1 MSGGI
6 AFDPSREWLGI
17 DAVDLGDPFRV
28 LGLPADVSDPTIVA
42 AAAARLQAK
51 LQAVAPGPFKV
62 AHEALVRRIDACRDE
77 VLAAVAAP
85 ERTGAAPPPPPP
97 PPPLPSPSWLPSA
110 PPPLADGAVAAAPA
124 ARAIEPDAM
133 AVRTTVPRRSRP
145 TNPLP
150 ALLSLLA
157 VLATAVAAYVCWPQ
171 AGGNLWPADP
181 RVTATA
187 RQPRAASPPAAAPPP
202 AAPSAGGSVS
212 PAPAAAPVE
221 PPAKPAAALTPA
233 PAPAPVAAP
242 DDPSPA
248 SPAAPQPAPQP
259 APPPSPAEPEPPP
272 RPDPRAQARVAAAVE
287 AALRE
292 AYEAIRADEFDTAD
306 RKVAAAA
313 RVAAADDALADR
325 VTNWQQFA
333 RYARQAADYREQ
345 ALDAAHNGGDYDIG
359 GQKIAVVEST
369 PGRFVY
375 RKAGRNVQI
384 KPRTMTPGPV
394 VTAILRQWFAA
405 DPRPGNEVFL
415 GAHLVARREPNL
427 KLAATAWERARREG
441 EDVSRLVPLLTDP
454 IVRAVGGE

>member
-110 PPPLADGAVAAAPA
+110 PPLHVDGAVAAAPA
-124 ARAIEPDAM
+124 ARAIEPDAI

-187 RQPRAASPPAAAPPP
+187 RQPRAAAPPAAAPQP
-202 AAPSAGGSVS
+202 
-212 PAPAAAPVE
+212 PAPAAASVE

-233 PAPAPVAAP
+233 PAPVPEAVP

-248 SPAAPQPAPQP
+248 SPAAPQPAP
-259 APPPSPAEPEPPP
+259 PPSPAVPEPPP
-272 RPDPRAQARVAAAVE
+272 RPDPRARDRVAAAVE

-292 AYEAIRADEFDTAD
+292 AYEAIRTDEFDAAD

-345 ALDAAHNGGDYDIG
+345 ALDAAHDGGDYDIG

-369 PGRFVY
+369 PDRFVY

-415 GAHLVARREPNL
+415 GVHLVARREPNV